1 MLFRVV
7 VLGGG
12 LWQGSQLFCGKQLVS
27 GEGNLQVTACFL
39 HPGLNPSPPSFLGSL
54 SPHPVDRAR
63 QEAFYCFADD
73 QTGTSFSV
81 FHGASSK
88 GANSAALAQ
97 GEMEQVCW
105 LHKFWHNFMY
115 CPKKEITEQALEI
128 L

>member
-27 GEGNLQVTACFL
+27 GEGNLQVRACFL
-39 HPGLNPSPPSFLGSL
+39 HSGLNPSPPSFLGSL
-54 SPHPVDRAR
+54 SPHPVDRER

-81 FHGASSK
+81 FDGVSSK
-88 GANSAALAQ
+88 GANPAALAG
-97 GEMEQVCW
+97 GEIEQVCW

-115 CPKKEITEQALEI
+115 CPKK
-128 L
+128 